1 MAQLL
6 TICRIGADWAARD
19 VTGAI
24 YGRSPDIREA
34 MDSAER
40 LSKRMG
46 GQIALS
52 EEAKAFL
59 RQRPPGIRG

>member
-6 TICRIGADWAARD
+6 TICRIGVDWAARD

-24 YGRSPDIREA
+24 YGRSPDIKDA
-34 MDSAER
+34 MDAAAR

-52 EEAKAFL
+52 DEAKDFL
-59 RQRPPGIRG
+59 RQQPFSARG